1 VKKLF
6 NKKIIIFMLA
16 GGVVGFVVSLV
27 YQSFGLSCTL
37 MCNPTLTVVVGLA
50 VGAVIAKED

>member
-27 YQSFGLSCTL
+27 YQTFGLSCTL
-37 MCNPTLTVVVGLA
+37 MCNPTTTIIVGVA